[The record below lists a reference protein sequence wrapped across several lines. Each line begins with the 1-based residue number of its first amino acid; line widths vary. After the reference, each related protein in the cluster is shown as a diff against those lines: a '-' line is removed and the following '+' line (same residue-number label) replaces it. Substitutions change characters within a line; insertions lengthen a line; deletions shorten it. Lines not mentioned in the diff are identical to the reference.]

1 MKTLTNAG
9 LLLLAA
15 PLCGQ
20 QQPIPYSHKTHLA
33 LGLQCSSC
41 HTNADPG
48 EFMGLPAES
57 FCMSCHQAIKTD
69 SPYIQKLAEAAKAG
83 EPMPWVRLYE
93 IPPYVYFSHRVHTTA
108 GVTCETCHGPVRER
122 DVMSKE
128 VEHNMQTCM
137 ACHEAKQAPNECGTC
152 HEENF

>member
-1 MKTLTNAG
+1 MKTLTIAG

-33 LGLQCSSC
+33 LGLECSSC

-57 FCMSCHQAIKTD
+57 FCMSCHQAVKTD
-69 SPYIQKLAEAAKAG
+69 SPYIQKLAEAARAG
-83 EPMPWVRLYE
+83 EP
-93 IPPYVYFSHRVHTTA
+93 IPGYASTRFRPSSTSATA
-108 GVTCETCHGPVRER
+108 STPPPASR
-122 DVMSKE
+122 
-128 VEHNMQTCM
+128 
-137 ACHEAKQAPNECGTC
+137 AKAATAPSANAT
-152 HEENF
+152 